1 MKQIKTIRLQ
11 NFQSHKDT
19 TIELDPNVNVLSGES
34 NMGKTAILR
43 GLLWLITNR
52 PNGIGFVS
60 KWAKEVNKK
69 GEVVLTKTAMCSVSV
84 TVVATDG
91 KEHTLTRL
99 RTRDKN
105 VYEVD
110 GVELEAVGTSVPSE
124 ISTILGMHEC
134 NIQSQDDTYFMLTLP
149 PGQVASKL
157 NELVHLETIDKAFE
171 YNKKGKLRCSA
182 LVKEW
187 DGIASESK
195 LKLRGLSNVPEM
207 AEELK
212 EIQTLME
219 EFNDLQESLADMK
232 LLMEDYYNRKR
243 DLEQA
248 VPYLDEELEMLM
260 DRISDY
266 EEKNAS
272 IHAAEDLLAEFDDI
286 QSKLKECPQI
296 EEKDMSALDKNITL
310 YEETLEELVAMSQQ
324 SAMYSCIE
332 NDLGRIEEQLQE
344 ALKNMPKVCPTC
356 GHKIDKGEL

>member
-19 TIELDPNVNVLSGES
+19 LIELDSNVNVLSGES

-110 GVELEAVGTSVPSE
+110 GVELEAVGTSVPDEVSAL
-124 ISTILGMHEC
+124 LGMHEC
-134 NIQSQDDTYFMLTLP
+134 NVQSQDDTYFMLTLP
-149 PGQVASKL
+149 PGQVATKL

-187 DGIASESK
+187 DGVVSEAK
-195 LKLRGLSNVPEM
+195 LKLRGLSKVPDM
-207 AEELK
+207 ADELK
-212 EIQTLME
+212 EVQSLIE
-219 EFNDLQESLADMK
+219 EFNDLQAQLADMK
-232 LLMEDYYNRKR
+232 LLAEDYYNRKR
-243 DLEQA
+243 GLEQA
-248 VPYLDEELEMLM
+248 IPYLDEDIELLS

-266 EEKNAS
+266 KEQTTVLRT
-272 IHAAEDLLAEFDDI
+272 AEVLLSEFDDI
-286 QSKLKECPQI
+286 KNKIKECPQI
-296 EEKDMSALDKNITL
+296 NEQDIDELTRYVTSYKEVENLLSALFQQTALCEMVENKMNFV
-310 YEETLEELVAMSQQ
+310 ERQLEAI
-324 SAMYSCIE
+324 AK
-332 NDLGRIEEQLQE
+332 DL
-344 ALKNMPKVCPTC
+344 PKVCPTC
-356 GHKIDKGEL
+356 GHEINKGEL

>member
-19 TIELDPNVNVLSGES
+19 LIELDSNVNVLSGET
-34 NMGKTAILR
+34 NKGKTAILR

-60 KWAKEVNKK
+60 KWVKEVNKK

-110 GVELEAVGTSVPSE
+110 GVELEAVGTSVPDEVSAL
-124 ISTILGMHEC
+124 LGMHEC
-134 NIQSQDDTYFMLTLP
+134 NVQSQDDTYFMLTLS
-149 PGQVASKL
+149 PGQVATKL
-157 NELVHLETIDKAFE
+157 NELVHLEAIDKAFE

-187 DGIASESK
+187 DGVVSETK
-195 LKLRGLSNVPEM
+195 LKLRGLSKVPEM

-212 EIQTLME
+212 EAQSLVE
-219 EFNDLQESLADMK
+219 EFNIIQEDLADMK
-232 LLMEDYYNRKR
+232 LLMEDYYNRKKE
-243 DLEQA
+243 LEQT
-248 VPYLDEELEMLM
+248 VPYLDDDLELLS
-260 DRISDY
+260 DRIETY
-266 EEKNAS
+266 EEQEDIIFTAEGLLSEFEDIQNKIRECPHIDEQDTTELTRYITS
-272 IHAAEDLLAEFDDI
+272 YEEVEDLLSRLF
-286 QSKLKECPQI
+286 
-296 EEKDMSALDKNITL
+296 
-310 YEETLEELVAMSQQ
+310 QQ
-324 SAMYSCIE
+324 SAVCLMIE
-332 NDLGRIEEQLQE
+332 NDMTAIEKKIEIVAKDL
-344 ALKNMPKVCPTC
+344 PDVCPTC
-356 GHKIDKGEL
+356 GHKINKGDL